1 MMKVVFLRIYKLLES
16 LFEPEATRHI
26 GTPLT
31 VFKPKISHFIL
42 SFLGGLSLA
51 FMINFDLGISNK
63 EIAELGF
70 SVIYVTLLTSL
81 YPLIYNLVIISLI
94 ILSASTMLFTL
105 RVEEH
110 ARCLVQEM
118 KEKWIVR
125 NYYLVTFFVAFTTTF
140 LLTFFIREHGT
151 GWHAIIGWCI
161 NFSAVATEMMFFGIA
176 SHVIL
181 DLLVDKFAIFL
192 LKRKKRN

>member
-1 MMKVVFLRIYKLLES
+1 MKVAFLRIYKLLES
-16 LFEPEATRHI
+16 LFEPEATKQT
-26 GTPLT
+26 GTSLT
-31 VFKPKISHFIL
+31 VSKPQISHFIL
-42 SFLGGLSLA
+42 SFLSGLFLA
-51 FMINFDLGISNK
+51 FVINFDLGIPNE

-70 SVIYVTLLTSL
+70 SIIYITLLTSL
-81 YPLIYNLVIISLI
+81 YPLTYNLVIILLI

-110 ARCLVQEM
+110 ARCLCQEM

-161 NFSAVATEMMFFGIA
+161 NFSAVATEVMFFGII

-181 DLLVDKFAIFL
+181 DLLVDGFAIFL

>member
-1 MMKVVFLRIYKLLES
+1 MFSILLKNSKNPFLGGMNPTFPIIGSIMMAAIES
-16 LFEPEATRHI
+16 LF
-26 GTPLT
+26 
-31 VFKPKISHFIL
+31 
-42 SFLGGLSLA
+42 
-51 FMINFDLGISNK
+51 
-63 EIAELGF
+63 
-70 SVIYVTLLTSL
+70 
-81 YPLIYNLVIISLI
+81 SLI

-161 NFSAVATEMMFFGIA
+161 NFSAVATEMMFFSIA